1 MNSGHLLR
9 EITAGSDEVSWILL
23 VDNDLCREEF
33 GVLAANRFEQFF
45 DFLSIGEAL
54 IRVFMQSVKTF
65 RHDLGTPF
73 EAHAPFIAV
82 VKRVQLG
89 FGNSRSFAKFALAVV
104 VVHPC
109 QVSASTIFR

>member
-9 EITAGSDEVSWILL
+9 EIAAGSNEVSWVLL

-54 IRVFMQSVKTF
+54 IRVFM
-65 RHDLGTPF
+65 
-73 EAHAPFIAV
+73 
-82 VKRVQLG
+82 
-89 FGNSRSFAKFALAVV
+89 
-104 VVHPC
+104 
-109 QVSASTIFR
+109 